1 MWNLFKDLQ
10 ELAVDRSQYTVTIQ
24 SLLTDTSTTL
34 SKLTECCYHLKIVKN
49 IKKHKTLTL

>member
-10 ELAVDRSQYTVTIQ
+10 ELAVDRPQYTVTIQ

-34 SKLTECCYHLKIVKN
+34 SKLTEYCSCLKIVKN